1 MKEYSSLLLLVA
13 MALLMGSCHQK
24 GVQRSKGE
32 KAKTSVISEK
42 AVDTLSLPIE
52 VKAKRVTI

>member
-24 GVQRSKGE
+24 GVQNSKGE
-32 KAKTSVISEK
+32 MPK
-42 AVDTLSLPIE
+42 DPCYQ
-52 VKAKRVTI
+52 